1 MPKKKKHWG
10 LNLLLILAIIA
21 CILAFVAHARNWI
34 RIEGD
39 RFRILSGI
47 FYEDIRLGTM
57 DSLVWVDR
65 IPQMERERGFSAW
78 AFEKGIFKDSLL
90 PEKRIRVFVDN
101 LRHRKIKMVYG
112 DTLTLYINYTDSLRT
127 DALFELID
135 LEKSRVNEQFLEQ
148 K

>member
-1 MPKKKKHWG
+1 MPKKKRHWG
-10 LNLLLILAIIA
+10 LNVLLILAVIA

-47 FYEDIRLGTM
+47 FYEDIRLSTM
-57 DSLVWVDR
+57 DSLIWVDR

-78 AFEKGIFKDSLL
+78 AFEKGIFKDSLM

-127 DALFELID
+127 DALFEQID
-135 LEKSRVNEQFLEQ
+135 VEKSRVNEQFLEQ